1 MQGAADKTDVIY
13 VGGAGS
19 GKTTRLCEKV
29 AGLNHTLKETQIL
42 YLAFHGTTM
51 SGAKGV
57 MQKTGGRCLFAT
69 PPGLCL
75 GLIAQYFTE
84 MGFAHKPVIIT
95 KRERRALEEEAVT
108 AVNERMFPTELGY
121 EMEVQAELAKLQTQR
136 GQIGMIDLPKFIA
149 QHLHLNGIK
158 NYLAQFQC
166 LLVDDA
172 QELSPPEWYLLQK
185 LKLTCSHLFMAADL
199 SASVNQETIARKISQ
214 LPGLQVLHK
223 SYRCKPWITEGLN
236 QLSSFGPLRNPQ
248 PLTSAYESRIVSQNY
263 QVNIDDMTAQHAWLV
278 RQVSNCLQAN
288 PSVTIAIA
296 VRSSSEANTLGD
308 LLRRHNL
315 PHQILHLRSRFAPSP
330 NLESRVVI
338 GTAFDLKG
346 LEFTVTFVTSMVE
359 GQWPY
364 FKEDPNH
371 ARNQLLTIFG
381 RTQSALFLLCPRSG
395 LNSQAT
401 RPSRFLRE
409 LNTPEVIT
417 HQK

>member
-1 MQGAADKTDVIY
+1 MQVAANKTDIIY

-51 SGAKGV
+51 LGAQTI
-57 MQKTGGRCLFAT
+57 MQKTGGRCLFST
-69 PPGLCL
+69 LPGLCL
-75 GLIAQYFTE
+75 GFMAQHFLE
-84 MGFAHKPVIIT
+84 MGFPSKPVIIT
-95 KRERRALEEEAVT
+95 KRERHALSEEAIT
-108 AVNERMFPTELGY
+108 TINERMFPTELGY
-121 EMEVQAELAKLQTQR
+121 EMEVQAELSKLQTQR

-149 QHLHLNGIK
+149 QHLHLTGIK
-158 NYLAQFQC
+158 NYLTQFQC

-185 LKLTCSHLFMAADL
+185 IKQTCPGLFMAADL

-214 LPGLQVLHK
+214 LPGLQILNK
-223 SYRCKPWITEGLN
+223 SHRCKPWITEGLN

-248 PLTSAYESRIVSQNY
+248 PLTSAHDSRIVSQNY
-263 QVNIDDMTAQHAWLV
+263 QVNIDDIPAQHAWLV

-296 VRSSSEANTLGD
+296 VRNAADAASISD
-308 LLRRHNL
+308 QLRRRTLH
-315 PHQILHLRSRFAPSP
+315 HQILHLRSRFATAPV
-330 NLESRVVI
+330 LESRVVI

-346 LEFTVTFVTSMVE
+346 LEFTVTFIPSMVE

-364 FKEDPNH
+364 FKEDPTH
-371 ARNQLLTIFG
+371 ARNQLLTLIG
-381 RTQSALFLLCPRSG
+381 RTQSALFLLCPRTG
-395 LNSQAT
+395 PTSQAT